1 MRKTILLAAMVGCIT
16 IQPAMSQR
24 RSLDTAN
31 YKEWKRLG
39 NATLSYDGAWVSY
52 SYTENETSQRYLVNT
67 QSGKAVRLEG
77 NENPEFFHSGKW
89 MKYNQTIDGNQVLLL
104 TRLKDGKK
112 IAWTKSPYVL
122 TGATTPWLSYTNWKD
137 GAASAFLYNLDT
149 EDSVVLNGAARYTL
163 YDKEHAILFLQKD
176 QLMAGPLKGPYK
188 TVFEG
193 PVSDYIFNK
202 DTQVGTLLSGSKL
215 YAFSLKTGK
224 HQLILDYN
232 DIKAPEG
239 YTIRPKA
246 YDITTAAKHVLL
258 DASFNGS
265 NQSPKMNKPADT
277 GFELELWTWNEQVSQ
292 RRQRRGV
299 YNRTQMDDAQF
310 MYLIAEKKVVEVA
323 PEKAGRLLT
332 PDCEDYDYAIIADQR
347 PYIPMV
353 DWKYD
358 TNADIYVVD
367 VRTGER
373 RLIMKDSPEN
383 PQWSYNGKYAILFNR
398 TAREWQVLDTKSGAL
413 KGISQPIGYPVYN
426 EDHDEPDAAEA
437 YGLAGWTDNGNTAI
451 IYDRYDIW
459 AIDLTGKQSPRC
471 LTNGYGRAHQVQLRW
486 LSTPFINHVDLSK
499 SLHLQSFNERTKSN
513 GLYRLIAGKS
523 VTPLTDNPDYSIQV
537 NTVSG
542 DGSSFLYTKRN
553 YRTFPDLWF
562 SRDGFKKQQRLTDIN
577 PQQQQYNWGSAR
589 LVTWKNY
596 EDKQNQGVL
605 YVPENYDS
613 TKSYPM
619 IVDFYETHTADLHDY
634 LTPEYSTSTIDI
646 PTYVSNGYVVFR
658 PDVHY
663 QSGNPGESTYSA
675 VVSGTEELIRRGVAE
690 KGRIGLQGHSWSGF
704 QVYYLV
710 TRTNIFTCVNA
721 GAGVSNATYNYF
733 AIRQNG
739 APCMFKYE
747 VEQSRIGKNLWN
759 GREEF
764 LQSSPI
770 FHADKIQTPM
780 LIFHND
786 KDGAVAFTQGLD
798 MFLAMRRLGKPAWL
812 LNYKGENHSLNGEAA
827 QHDWT
832 LRMGQFF
839 DHYLKGKPMPRWMR
853 EGISV
858 DERNVDQKY
867 DY

>member
-1 MRKTILLAAMVGCIT
+1 MQKIILLAAMVGCIT
-16 IQPAMSQR
+16 IQPALAQR

-31 YKEWKRLG
+31 YKEWKRLSSPSI
-39 NATLSYDGAWVSY
+39 SYDGAWAVY
-52 SYTENETSQRYLVNT
+52 SFTDNETSSKYLVNT
-67 QSGKAVRLEG
+67 QSGKSVKIEG
-77 NENPEFFHSGKW
+77 TESPEFFNYGKW
-89 MKYNQTIDGNQVLLL
+89 MKSGQSQNGQQTMLL
-104 TRLKDGKK
+104 TRMKDNKQVT
-112 IAWTKSPYVL
+112 WTRSSYILTSP
-122 TGATTPWLSYTNWKD
+122 TSSWISCTSWKD
-137 GAASAFLYNLDT
+137 GASSAFLYNVDT
-149 EDSVVLNGAARYTL
+149 QDSVVLNDAARFAL
-163 YDKEHAILFLQKD
+163 YNNEHSILFLQKE
-176 QLMAGPLKGPYK
+176 QLMAGPLKGAYK
-188 TVFEG
+188 AIFEG

-202 DTQVGTLLSGSKL
+202 DIQEGTLLSGSKL

-246 YDITTAAKHVLL
+246 YDINAAAKQVLL
-258 DASFNGS
+258 DASFNGN
-265 NQSPKMNKPADT
+265 NQQPKANRPADT
-277 GFELELWTWNEQVSQ
+277 GFELELWTWNEPVSQ

-310 MYLIAEKKVVEVA
+310 MYLIAEKKVVEVV
-323 PEKAGRLLT
+323 PEKAGRLLA
-332 PDCEDYDYAIIADQR
+332 PESEDYNYALIADPR
-347 PYIPMV
+347 PYLRMV

-358 TNADIYVVD
+358 NNSDIYLVD
-367 VRTGER
+367 VRTGQR
-373 RLIMKDSPEN
+373 KLIMKDSPEN
-383 PQWSYNGKYAILFNR
+383 PQWSPNGKYAVIFNR
-398 TAREWQVLDTKSGAL
+398 EAKEWQVLDPQAGTF
-413 KGISQPIGYPVYN
+413 KGFSAQTGRPVYN
-426 EDHDEPDAAEA
+426 EDHDEPDAAES
-437 YGLAGWTDNGNTAI
+437 YGLAGWTDNGNTAL

-459 AIDLTGKQSPRC
+459 AIDLTGKQTARC
-471 LTNGYGRAHQVQLRW
+471 LTNGYGRSHQIQFRW
-486 LSTPFINHVDLSK
+486 LSTPYINHVDLSK
-499 SLHLQSFNERTKSN
+499 PLYLQSFNERTKSD
-513 GLYRLIAGKS
+513 GLYLLNAGKG
-523 VTPLTDNPDYSIQV
+523 VNMLADVPDYSVRI
-537 NTVSG
+537 SAMAG
-542 DGSSFLYTKRN
+542 DGKSCLFIKQNFSTY
-553 YRTFPDLWF
+553 PDLWF
-562 SRDGFKKQQRLTDIN
+562 GKTDFKKALRLTDIN
-577 PQQQQYNWGSAR
+577 PQQKQYNWGTAK
-589 LVTWKNY
+589 LVEWKNY
-596 EDKQNQGVL
+596 EGKQNQGVL
-605 YVPENYDS
+605 YVPGDYDS
-613 TKSYPM
+613 TKAYPM
-619 IVDFYETHTADLHDY
+619 IVDFYETHTGEMHSY

-646 PTYVSNGYVVFR
+646 PTYVSNGYLVFR
-658 PDVHY
+658 PDIHFKT
-663 QSGNPGESTYSA
+663 GNPGESTYNA
-675 VVSGTEELIRRGVAE
+675 VVSGTEALIKRGIADKDKV
-690 KGRIGLQGHSWSGF
+690 GLQGHSWSGF

-710 TRTNIFTCVNA
+710 TRTNIFACVNA

-747 VEQSRIGKNLWN
+747 VEQSRIGKNLWD

-839 DHYLKGKPMPRWMR
+839 DHYLKGKPMPRWMK